1 MSDTIT
7 LPVTGKLTIKQY
19 NADGVL
25 VDERNINNKVV
36 TTGINWI
43 RDRVLGN
50 GTIGGATGIM
60 NYMAVGYGGATG
72 TATAVAGDQWLGAE
86 SARVGATGTSAG
98 LGNGE
103 FKYTATFP
111 AGTGSTGITEAGIFG
126 GATGTMLARTTFSVI
141 NKGALDT
148 LTINWTITIGQS

>member
-1 MSDTIT
+1 MPQIIT

-25 VDERNINNKVV
+25 VDERNINNLVV
-36 TTGINWI
+36 TAGRNWI

-60 NYMAVGYGGATG
+60 NYMAVGYGGTTLAID
-72 TATAVAGDQWLGAE
+72 ASNQWLGAE
-86 SARVGATGTSAG
+86 AARVGATGTSAG
-98 LGNGE
+98 LSDGQI
-103 FKYTATFP
+103 KYTATFLP
-111 AGTGSTGITEAGIFG
+111 GVGSTGITEAGIFG

-141 NKGALDT
+141 NKGSLDT
-148 LTINWTITIGQS
+148 LTINWTITIGS